1 MTCDFWAKNAKNK
14 YNGSVSRH
22 YAPGLG
28 ERMSKLKLAG
38 TALFYFV
45 FLLRSSSAQNA
56 TASMFAKQVEHDIAA
71 LSSQPSVGTW
81 QKLHP
86 DEKLELMHYNDDK
99 DYYVAD
105 LGMDFYSWCAASPS
119 RLPSTFGRVALFFVP
134 SVTIGA
140 LPPLPSPG
148 HASVKESC
156 RMQALHYTASP
167 EIPAEDLVR
176 EFSSMWGTP
185 DRSQAVSGSEYGHP
199 ENIYGNIAIWDHD
212 GVTARLRY
220 LYTLEGV
227 SQARTGIMLYAKRDS
242 LPAAPCFEC
251 TSSVMY
257 PLISEGLTLYLQ
269 EAAQIAAEDPALTQ
283 QIVEWSRQMNNPRW
297 RVDSTLARNNLGKWL
312 EVAKQRSP
320 HQRAAALLLADLYVE
335 GAGARLDP
343 EFYKGLGAEYD
354 KQENYLN
361 NFIKQAEKM
370 DQGGEVSEL
379 AALWTVSG
387 ECPGFDKRPWPDI
400 AIEQVESFL
409 ARFPSDQWTPYV
421 DFALARAHSAKLLWS
436 YPGGSTD
443 DYSTEGSP
451 LSSAGKEHERA
462 AAVEY
467 FKAFLDARPGG
478 REGAFAWLEAWRL
491 LAGLPP
497 SRIGW
502 GCTGE

>member
-1 MTCDFWAKNAKNK
+1 
-14 YNGSVSRH
+14 
-22 YAPGLG
+22 
-28 ERMSKLKLAG
+28 MSKLKLAG
-38 TALFYFV
+38 PALLFV
-45 FLLRSSSAQNA
+45 GFLLPCFAQNA

-71 LSSQPSVGTW
+71 LSSQPSVGAW
-81 QKLHP
+81 QELHP
-86 DEKLELMHYNDDK
+86 DEKLELMYDNHGK
-99 DYYVAD
+99 DYYEGD

-119 RLPSTFGRVALFFVP
+119 RSPSTFGRVALFFVP
-134 SVTIGA
+134 SVKAGA

-148 HASVKESC
+148 HASIKESC

-176 EFSSMWGTP
+176 EFSSVWGAP
-185 DRSQAVSGSEYGHP
+185 DRSHASSGKDYGHP
-199 ENIYGNIAIWDHD
+199 ENIYGDFAVWEHD
-212 GVTARLRY
+212 GVSARLRY
-220 LYTLEGV
+220 IYSLVGV
-227 SQARTGIMLYAKRDS
+227 SEARTGIMLYAKRDA

-251 TSSVMY
+251 TSSLMY
-257 PLISEGLTLYLQ
+257 PLCSDGLTLFLQ
-269 EAAQIAAEDPALTQ
+269 EAAQIAAEDPALTR
-283 QIVEWSRQMNNPRW
+283 QIVEWSRQRSNPKW
-297 RVDSTLARNNLGKWL
+297 VVDPTLARNNLRKWL

-335 GAGARLDP
+335 GTGTRLDP

-354 KQENYLN
+354 KQGNYLN

-387 ECPGFDKRPWPDI
+387 ECPGFDKRPWPDL
-400 AIEQVESFL
+400 ATEHVESFR

-421 DFALARAHSAKLLWS
+421 DFALARAHSAKLLWT

-451 LSSAGKEHERA
+451 LSPAGKEHERA
-462 AAVEY
+462 AAIEY
-467 FKAFLDARPGG
+467 FKAFLDARPSG

-497 SRIGW
+497 SRISW